1 MSLHQHLRR
10 NSCHLPHTQKIKY
23 DDSNIFE
30 RLPKEARRYKTHTS
44 FQPVDVLR
52 VHPEQ
57 LLLLVQ
63 QSHKIM
69 SQVGLIVPRVQLF
82 GQREERIRVVTE
94 KADLEYGLGV
104 RQVVL
109 LQVVIETAAWRSVR
123 EDNVLTDPQDAP
135 DSS

>member
-1 MSLHQHLRR
+1 
-10 NSCHLPHTQKIKY
+10 
-23 DDSNIFE
+23 
-30 RLPKEARRYKTHTS
+30 
-44 FQPVDVLR
+44 
-52 VHPEQ
+52 
-57 LLLLVQ
+57 
-63 QSHKIM
+63 M

-82 GQREERIRVVTE
+82 GQGEERIRVVTE